1 MPLTDLRSKSRK
13 TKKRVG
19 RGNGSGA
26 GTYSGRGM
34 KGQSSRAGGKRRP
47 GFEGGQTP
55 YLRRMPKLKGFK
67 NPNYIQYSVVNVGD
81 LNIFDDKST
90 IKKAD
95 LLAKNL
101 ISKKSQPVKLLGG
114 KGPLEKTLTI
124 EVDKASASAIKAIES
139 NKGKVILPKETKKP
153 AKKSEEKEK
162 AEKKEE
168 KPVEKPEEETKK

>member
-13 TKKRVG
+13 TKRRVG

-81 LNIFDDKST
+81 LNIFDDKAT

-95 LLAKNL
+95 LLTKNL

-114 KGPLEKTLTI
+114 KGTLEKTLTI
-124 EVDKASASAIKAIES
+124 EVDKASASAIKAVES

-153 AKKSEEKEK
+153 SKKPSKKSEEK

-168 KPVEKPEEETKK
+168 KPEEEPKK

>member
-13 TKKRVG
+13 AKKRVG
-19 RGNGSGA
+19 RGNGSGS

-34 KGQSSRAGGKRRP
+34 KGQSSRSGGKRRP

-81 LNIFDDKST
+81 LNMFDDKAT

-139 NKGKVILPKETKKP
+139 KKGQIILPKETKKP
-153 AKKSEEKEK
+153 AKKSEKKPKTAKKPEEKT
-162 AEKKEE
+162 EE
-168 KPVEKPEEETKK
+168 KPKN

>member
-1 MPLTDLRSKSRK
+1 
-13 TKKRVG
+13 
-19 RGNGSGA
+19 
-26 GTYSGRGM
+26 M

-67 NPNYIQYSVVNVGD
+67 NPNYVQYSAVNVGK
-81 LNIFDDKST
+81 LNIFDDKAT

-114 KGPLEKTLTI
+114 KGTLEKTLTI
-124 EVDKASASAIKAIES
+124 EVDKACASAIKAVES
-139 NKGKVILPKETKKP
+139 KKGKVILPKETKKP
-153 AKKSEEKEK
+153 AKKSEEK
-162 AEKKEE
+162 AKKSEE
-168 KPVEKPEEETKK
+168 KSEEKVEKPEEEPKK